1 MKKLLLA
8 LLAVAG
14 LAPALAQNAYPL
26 FAPADGVLVG
36 NSNTYVTT
44 AATSADIRALW
55 SGTCDITTFLRGNG
69 ACAQVDLTTNVTGTL
84 PVLNGGTGVTALG
97 TLTKADDTNVTLTLG
112 GTPANSLVRSV
123 SVTAGWTGTLAAARG
138 GLGFGAVTDDTIPI
152 ANGSV
157 WQPKA
162 LPGCLDSA
170 GNHLNYDTSTNTVSC
185 GTSGTGGLTGLANPT
200 GLIGM
205 TGVNGSAST
214 ATRSDG
220 HSAIDPAIAPT
231 WTGTHLFTGAIG
243 GSGTT
248 ALSAGLVSTLPTAQ
262 WNVSTAAADAK
273 RWHAIADTTGLFFRA
288 VNDASSVNRD
298 FMVATRSGVAIAN
311 LSLGNATDNPTFAFL
326 GTGAGTVDGQW
337 TYSTA
342 VGGTNSPVTLA
353 SGTPGM
359 QWVETDGAV
368 NTKRMRFFQN
378 SGVFHAGF
386 SDDAGSSSDFLQA
399 TRSTSTVS
407 DVSFGNATSN
417 PTFNFLGSGLSTWGG
432 ALQINGDHVGQTNTD
447 NYYQS
452 VESDQGADGKV
463 WWWRYNGG
471 NVQLQTRTDAF
482 AAGADALAI
491 SRTGTAIAALSFG
504 NATNNPSYTFLG
516 TGAAIVNGSLTV
528 NNVFRAIGG
537 PAPIRMNAADATGDN
552 YLQAYSSDGTTSR
565 WYIGNGGSADNN
577 VQFSNDNSG
586 SSLSILTTGNGNI
599 VANAG
604 SGSVTVT
611 AGSAALPS
619 STTAG
624 GSLVCRA
631 DGTNCPA
638 SGTTQGTATATF
650 NGFTAGLTR
659 TLTYSVTG
667 SIACFSIPSGT
678 GTSNTTAFTI
688 TGVPAAVQ
696 TTSVVASGVM
706 EVEDNGVI
714 KFAYWRMPSGS
725 GTITFSN
732 GINGTAFTNS
742 GTKGIDDNFTACY
755 NRN

>member
-8 LLAVAG
+8 LLAVVG
-14 LAPALAQNAYPL
+14 IAPALAQNAYPL

-138 GLGFGAVTDDTIPI
+138 GLGFGTVTDDTIPI

-231 WTGTHLFTGAIG
+231 WTAIHTFGVG
-243 GSGTT
+243 GSIRVENTDPLLYIDDT
-248 ALSAGLVSTLPTAQ
+248 SQ
-262 WNVSTAAADAK
+262 AADSK
-273 RWHAIADTTGLFFRA
+273 NWLFNADTGFDLYA
-288 VNDASSVNRD
+288 VNDARGTFRSAFHASRTAAAVSAVN
-298 FMVATRSGVAIAN
+298 F
-311 LSLGNATDNPTFAFL
+311 GNATDNPTFAFL

-342 VGGTNSPVTLA
+342 VGGTNSPITLA

-432 ALQINGDHVGQTNTD
+432 ALQINGDHAGQTNTD

-516 TGAAIVNGSLTV
+516 TGAANVNGSLTV

-659 TLTYSVTG
+659 TLTYSVIG